1 MNSWLKK
8 SFITAAGAALILTGC
23 GSNTAGTTSGDT
35 PEAGNAGND
44 TAAIKVVTT
53 FYPMYEFT
61 RQVAGEHADV
71 TMLVPSGTEPHDWE
85 PSAKEMAKIQEADV
99 FVYNGIVEGW
109 AEQALESTAN
119 DKRVV
124 VEASHGLQLMEGTEG
139 EEHDHEGEGSDA
151 HDHEHSAES
160 TAEHTHDHDHE
171 AETSHDAAEHGHDH
185 GAEAAATE
193 AHDHASEGAEEHG
206 HDHEH
211 GAEGHHHDYALDP
224 HVWLS
229 PALAQKQVEAIRDG
243 LISKDPA
250 HQADYEKNAAAYVAK
265 LQELDK
271 EFSAQLQQAKRKEF
285 VTQHAAFA
293 YLAQQYGLVQVPISG
308 LSPEQEPSPG
318 QMAEVVSFAREHQ
331 VKTIFFET
339 LVDPKIAQTIADE
352 VGAKTDVLNPLEG
365 LTAEDEQNN
374 RDYLSI
380 MKDNLQALVRAL
392 NEA

>member
-8 SFITAAGAALILTGC
+8 SFITAAGAAFILTGC
-23 GSNTAGTTSGDT
+23 GSNTAGTTSDDT
-35 PEAGNAGND
+35 SKAVNAGNEA
-44 TAAIKVVTT
+44 AAIKVVTT

-139 EEHDHEGEGSDA
+139 EEHEHEGEGANA
-151 HDHEHSAES
+151 HDHEHAAEA
-160 TAEHTHDHDHE
+160 TAEHVHDHE
-171 AETSHDAAEHGHDH
+171 AEGSHDTADHGHDH
-185 GAEAAATE
+185 GAEAATE
-193 AHDHASEGAEEHG
+193 AHDHHASEVAAEHS

-243 LISKDPA
+243 LINKDPA

-318 QMAEVVSFAREHQ
+318 QMAEVVSFVREHQ